1 MSGEQRMS
9 PQQRDRD
16 PVFITPSVSITQ
28 ALKQLDKAAT
38 KVLLVVDDSL
48 RLLGTISDGDIRRYI
63 LRSGTL
69 EGTVEQAMN
78 PDPIVAFQD
87 HHLSHTALRELFIRR
102 SLSVL
107 PVVDHEKRVVNYW
120 TWRELFAE
128 EDHPS
133 VQSAALAN
141 VPVVIMAGGKGT
153 RLDPFTRV
161 LPKPLIPVGDKTI
174 IEHIID
180 RFRQYGAQQFYITV
194 NYKAEMLEAYFQGL
208 QPPYDVVFVRE
219 PEFLGTAGS
228 LALLRDTLS
237 TDFILSNCDIIL
249 DIDFADLVS
258 FHREQQSS
266 LTSVVAIQHHRIP
279 YGVVQMQNGGQ
290 IQKIIEKPEYTF
302 PVNAGVYVMSP
313 RIFQYLPEATAVDMP
328 QLIDTLLQSQETVLG
343 YPVPS
348 SAYLDV
354 GQWAEYKEAVKK
366 LMMIE

>member
-1 MSGEQRMS
+1 MDNSILI
-9 PQQRDRD
+9 
-16 PVFITPSVSITQ
+16 VPSASIVE
-28 ALKQLDKAAT
+28 ALKQLDRSAK
-38 KVLLVVDDSL
+38 KVLLVVDANQ
-48 RLLGTISDGDIRRYI
+48 RLLGTLTDGDIRRYI
-63 LRSGTL
+63 LRTGSLDGL
-69 EGTVEQAMN
+69 VADAYNAHPVVLRQGEAHIEQA
-78 PDPIVAFQD
+78 
-87 HHLSHTALRELFIRR
+87 RELFMERQLEMIPIIDDRG
-102 SLSVL
+102 V
-107 PVVDHEKRVVNYW
+107 VVDYFLWNDVFYK
-120 TWRELFAE
+120 E
-128 EDHPS
+128 EAVSKKLSKID
-133 VQSAALAN
+133 

-313 RIFQYLPEATAVDMP
+313 RIFQYLPEATVVDMP

-343 YPVPS
+343 YPVPA

-366 LMMIE
+366 LMMRE